1 MKREIIFTLAIASS
15 LLAPALL
22 KSHQAVRTEATAE
35 NFYKKMECENIAGY
49 EQAGQDYTV
58 TLSGKAARYD
68 AQYKSIRNFVAHY
81 YTGEYACSPVNEET
95 RTVYINDEAVER
107 TVNLTGGYITSDQD
121 GK

>member
-35 NFYKKMECENIAGY
+35 SFYKKMEYENIAGY

-58 TLSGKAARYD
+58 KLSGSAARYD
-68 AQYKSIRNFVAHY
+68 NNFKSIRNFVAHY
-81 YTGEYACSPVNEET
+81 YTGEYACSPYNEET
-95 RTVYINDEAVER
+95 RTVYINDIPVER
-107 TVNLTGGYITSDQD
+107 TVNLTGGYITSDEN
-121 GK
+121 G